1 MGPKAHDGKC
11 ITLMPV
17 KCLCKVWGP
26 DPTQNLNLYFI
37 QFWPLCFAIQTT
49 FHSSTALSYHHDEHA
64 AHSNSTEHGEG
75 ALQSQALRFEF
86 EVPFLWPFGPGHEH
100 TETEHAEDHETYATS
115 PSGGETHDDTS
126 GTHAPI
132 HDDHTTHAPGHDDH
146 TTHAP
151 GHDGTTTHAPGH
163 DGTHSHG
170 EDTMVCCWDSTHSL
184 KMCAEQHQSTHCI
197 MSFGDRKGPP
207 PFVDRSCFGRCVFSQ
222 DIQFSVHRGH
232 GFLFIRRHA
241 HGPTESLNHCVKHN
255 SIPQIF

>member
-11 ITLMPV
+11 ITLMPI

-26 DPTQNLNLYFI
+26 EHIQKSEFVLYSV
-37 QFWPLCFAIQTT
+37 LTAAIQTT
-49 FHSSTALSYHHDEHA
+49 FPSSTALSYHHDEHA

-75 ALQSQALRFEF
+75 ASQALRFEF

-132 HDDHTTHAPGHDDH
+132 HDDHTTHAPGHDGT

-151 GHDGTTTHAPGH
+151 GHDGTTTHGE
-163 DGTHSHG
+163 THSHG
-170 EDTMVCCWDSTHSL
+170 EDTMVCCRDSTHSL

-207 PFVDRSCFGRCVFSQ
+207 LLWTEAVLGVAFFHKTSSFQFLEGMVFFSFEGMHMGQ
-222 DIQFSVHRGH
+222 RKVSTIVSSIIQFPD
-232 GFLFIRRHA
+232 LLA
-241 HGPTESLNHCVKHN
+241 HICLKW
-255 SIPQIF
+255 